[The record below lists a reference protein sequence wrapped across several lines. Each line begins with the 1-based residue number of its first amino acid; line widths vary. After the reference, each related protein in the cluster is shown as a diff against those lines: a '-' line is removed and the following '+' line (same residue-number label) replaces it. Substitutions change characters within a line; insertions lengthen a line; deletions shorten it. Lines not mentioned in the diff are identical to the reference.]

1 MQSACSRSFSEQ
13 FRTSQSHNSRPC
25 HGGYEYKD
33 PADHGGPS
41 GVSVTID
48 LAGDRVSDFGG
59 YLAVGGD
66 AALSPQLDVGLRI
79 DLLPA
84 LSPGMRYRHY
94 APRAVVTLVQGPED
108 HVVPLL
114 RKLCKE
120 QETSGKR
127 SCVLCFSEHVSLLS
141 DCNPHDIG
149 SSSAPSE
156 TAHRLFDILRQLD
169 DEGMEMVFS
178 EVVPPEGVG
187 LAVMNRLGRAA
198 SFRIIQA

>member
-1 MQSACSRSFSEQ
+1 M
-13 FRTSQSHNSRPC
+13 
-25 HGGYEYKD
+25 GGIEFASCY
-33 PADHGGPS
+33 
-41 GVSVTID
+41 
-48 LAGDRVSDFGG
+48 
-59 YLAVGGD
+59 
-66 AALSPQLDVGLRI
+66 LDVEVTGFLYAELSDKRMEDILIQFHLMVFQLSLKHLSSQDSFLRTCLVEGLTY
-79 DLLPA
+79 

-94 APRAVVTLVQGPED
+94 APRAVVTLVQGQED
-108 HVVPLL
+108 HVIPLL
-114 RKLCKE
+114 HKLFKE

-127 SCVLCFSEHVSLLS
+127 TCVLCFSEHVSLLS